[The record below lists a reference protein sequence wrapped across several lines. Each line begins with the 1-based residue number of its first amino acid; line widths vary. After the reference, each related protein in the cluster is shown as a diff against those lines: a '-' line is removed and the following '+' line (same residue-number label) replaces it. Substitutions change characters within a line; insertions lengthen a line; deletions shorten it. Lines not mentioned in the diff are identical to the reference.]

1 MPKPSVQQFVILPP
15 QGLVAGPGPSAA
27 AAPFLRSLH
36 SHAARGLRAA
46 LAPVPGGPKVDLRVI
61 DSIRENGA
69 KLVEMAPESLTALRA
84 AEPGVRVVPVVF
96 YRPAIAPRPVP
107 VSGPKISGLAL
118 GVKIT
123 LTVTGASGKA
133 VKGATVVAFT
143 NFAARTGLQAVT
155 NTKGQVSFNFGA
167 ASKKVERLYVFPPP
181 GSWPALLQNITIK
194 NGMSVPVTPIDLS
207 FTDSVRF
214 FYQGSAANA
223 GDGVKVAVIDTGVA
237 SHPDLVIDGG
247 ANTVTGEDPA
257 DFGDNG
263 GEGHGTHVAGIIAA
277 RGHAPTGIRGVA
289 PGVTLRSYRV
299 FGKNSDS
306 ASNFAIAKA
315 IDRAV
320 ADGCDLINMSLGGGD
335 PDELTAK
342 AIADARAAGT
352 LVFIANGNDSRS
364 PVSFPAADALALAVS
379 AMGRK
384 GTFPAN
390 TSQFGDVQSPFGK
403 DKSDFIASFSNI
415 GPETDLTGPGVG
427 VISTVPKGY
436 EVMDGTSMA
445 CPAATGAAA
454 RLLSARTDLLG
465 MARSQARSDEFAKAV
480 FAACKVRGFGPLFE
494 GQGLITG

>member
-1 MPKPSVQQFVILPP
+1 MSLN
-15 QGLVAGPGPSAA
+15 LHARRGPSAA
-27 AAPFLRSLH
+27 
-36 SHAARGLRAA
+36 
-46 LAPVPGGPKVDLRVI
+46 LAPIPGGPNVDIRVL
-61 DSIRENGA
+61 DSIHENGA
-69 KLVEMAPESLTALRA
+69 KLVEMRPESLAALRA
-84 AEPGVRVVPVVF
+84 AEPGIRVVRVVF
-96 YRPAIAPRPVP
+96 YHPAIAPRPVP
-107 VSGPKISGLAL
+107 VSGPKISAL
-118 GVKIT
+118 GVAVKIT
-123 LTVTGASGKA
+123 LTVTGASGKG
-133 VKGATVVAFT
+133 VKDAKVVAFT
-143 NFAARTGLQAVT
+143 NFAARSGLQGVT
-155 NTKGQVSFNFGA
+155 NAKGQVSLNFGA
-167 ASKKVERLYVFPPP
+167 ASKKIERLYVFPPP
-181 GSWPALLQNITIK
+181 GSWPALLQNVTIK
-194 NGMSVPVTPIDLS
+194 NGMGIPLTPIDLS

-214 FYQGSAANA
+214 FYKGAADNVGA
-223 GDGVKVAVIDTGVA
+223 GVKVAVIDTGIA

-247 ANTVTGEDPA
+247 ANTVTGEDPS

-277 RGHAPTGIRGVA
+277 RGHAPTGIRGIA

-299 FGKNSDS
+299 FGKNSDG

-342 AIADARAAGT
+342 AIADARATGT
-352 LVFIANGNDSRS
+352 LIFIANGNDSRS
-364 PVSFPAADALALAVS
+364 PVSFPAVDALALAVS

-384 GTFPAN
+384 GTFPPN
-390 TSQFGDVQSPFGK
+390 TSQEGDVQSPFGQ
-403 DKSDFIASFSNI
+403 DKNDFIAAFSNI

-454 RLLSARTDLLG
+454 NLLATRTDLLK

-480 FAACKVRGFGPLFE
+480 FAAAKLRGFGTVFE
-494 GQGLITG
+494 GQGLILS